1 MKKQNTK
8 LPKWFKGQLYDE
20 GDTVK
25 NPFSG
30 EECELNNVELSMY
43 DFTRLNNNNMT
54 TETTQVTQDEFDSY
68 VEVQESGITNM
79 FNVNVV
85 SDYSGLSRDKIMTI
99 MKNYGDLNDRYGH

>member
-1 MKKQNTK
+1 
-8 LPKWFKGQLYDE
+8 
-20 GDTVK
+20 
-25 NPFSG
+25 
-30 EECELNNVELSMY
+30 
-43 DFTRLNNNNMT
+43 MT
-54 TETTQVTQDEFDSY
+54 TETTQITQDEFDSY